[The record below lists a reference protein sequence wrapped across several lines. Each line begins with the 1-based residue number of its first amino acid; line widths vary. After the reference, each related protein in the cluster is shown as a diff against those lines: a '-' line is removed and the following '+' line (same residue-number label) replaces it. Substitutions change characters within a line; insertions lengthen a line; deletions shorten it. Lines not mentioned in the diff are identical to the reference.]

1 MTETI
6 VGPFVS
12 LKYIVGICT
21 DLTDN
26 INFYLV
32 LVSIS
37 KILIKFKY
45 GGN

>member
-1 MTETI
+1 MAGNI
-6 VGPFVS
+6 GGNSFP
-12 LKYIVGICT
+12 LKYTVVICT

-26 INFYLV
+26 INFYLA

-45 GGN
+45 DGN